1 MLGEVGRWAFA
12 WTQRAPWTNVYGLT
26 RSLIAAATLVTLLVN
41 DPHTLMRPAQGQ
53 PRSPSCV
60 GPGRHGLFCV
70 LPADKLELARWIAI
84 VILLA
89 VIVGWRPRLTALP
102 HWWVAFSVQWNAVVL
117 DGGDQVA
124 LVAVTLILPL
134 ALTDG
139 RRWHW
144 DPPASP
150 PDVRLLHSLAA
161 VVAWSAVIAFRVQA
175 AVIYLN
181 ASIAKLRV
189 EEWVDGTAVYYYML
203 EPRIGMPDWQR
214 TLLTPV
220 LESPTG
226 VALLSWGTIVLE
238 FALFTALLVKPS
250 IRKRLL
256 PFAIA
261 YHLSIAVIFGL
272 FSFSLT
278 MTALLILFLW
288 PADEPLRFTRLAR
301 LRARLPRRQ
310 RRAPDVAAESA
321 G

>member
-1 MLGEVGRWAFA
+1 
-12 WTQRAPWTNVYGLT
+12 
-26 RSLIAAATLVTLLVN
+26 
-41 DPHTLMRPAQGQ
+41 
-53 PRSPSCV
+53 
-60 GPGRHGLFCV
+60 
-70 LPADKLELARWIAI
+70 
-84 VILLA
+84 
-89 VIVGWRPRLTALP
+89 
-102 HWWVAFSVQWNAVVL
+102 
-117 DGGDQVA
+117 VA
-124 LVAVTLILPL
+124 LVAVTLMLPL

-144 DPPASP
+144 DAPTAKGQ
-150 PDVRLLHSLAA
+150 PDARLLHCLAA
-161 VVAWSAVIAFRVQA
+161 VVAWSAVLAFRVQA

-203 EPRIGMPDWQR
+203 EPRIGMPDWER

-220 LESPTG
+220 LESPAG
-226 VALLSWGTIVLE
+226 VALLSWGTIVFE
-238 FALFTALLVKPS
+238 FVLFTALLVKPS

-278 MTALLILFLW
+278 MTALLILYLW
-288 PADEPLRFTRLAR
+288 PADEALRFTRLAR
-301 LRARLPRRQ
+301 LRARLPRQ
-310 RRAPDVAAESA
+310 ERRAQDVAAEST